1 MISGITRLKFPFPSR
16 SILPSRKTGILFS
29 ISLPVPGRQKAFPAH
44 PCSRMIELLEP
55 YDPQGTRSLIFRR
68 KEHNMDSS
76 EAGEE
81 GCHAAN
87 PNNSNREGDS
97 RLARSRTH
105 GPGGE
110 EFHAL

>member
-1 MISGITRLKFPFPSR
+1 
-16 SILPSRKTGILFS
+16 
-29 ISLPVPGRQKAFPAH
+29 
-44 PCSRMIELLEP
+44 MIELLEP

-81 GCHAAN
+81 GCHAAI
-87 PNNSNREGDS
+87 PHNSNREGDS

-110 EFHAL
+110 EFHALWSGGQLGPNAKSRHRETVENKALRAILVYWEPK